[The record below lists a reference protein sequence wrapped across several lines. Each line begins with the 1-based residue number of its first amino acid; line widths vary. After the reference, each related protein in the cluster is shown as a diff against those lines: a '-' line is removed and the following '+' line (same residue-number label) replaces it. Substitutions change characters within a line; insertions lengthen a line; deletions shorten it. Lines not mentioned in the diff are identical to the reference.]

1 MSTIPTSSVA
11 PATTLIAFPYRY
23 IAPSFSDVGEK
34 IVTVGD
40 LASIENSVISLSTL
54 LRTIS
59 VRLIEIN
66 KSPAVVDEEIV
77 KLWKYSGPL
86 SGSFV
91 FCDLKIIAVSLPP
104 VNDSPADVVMLMI
117 GNIIQ
122 YFRGFNSQCVFASY
136 NGIVKN
142 RNTVFIC
149 DSRM

>member
-54 LRTIS
+54 FRTIS

-91 FCDLKIIAVSLPP
+91 FCERSTIAVSAPP
-104 VNDSPADVVMLMI
+104 VKDSPADVVILM
-117 GNIIQ
+117 
-122 YFRGFNSQCVFASY
+122 RGKSFSNSEVSILRVYSPLTMELSCRGTPSSSV
-136 NGIVKN
+136 IV
-142 RNTVFIC
+142 
-149 DSRM
+149 